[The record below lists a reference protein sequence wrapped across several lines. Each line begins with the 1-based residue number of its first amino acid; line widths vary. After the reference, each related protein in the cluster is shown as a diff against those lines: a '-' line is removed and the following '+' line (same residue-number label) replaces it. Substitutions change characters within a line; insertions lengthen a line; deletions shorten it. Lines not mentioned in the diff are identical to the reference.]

1 VRLPNRSPK
10 PHLQESKPSDLV
22 VGAGC
27 HAIFAVF
34 QKSIVENAP
43 VKHGVTRREWD
54 ALGVLDYTHDGPGI
68 ADGTLIEEIVP
79 ARMAMIVER

>member
-1 VRLPNRSPK
+1 MRI
-10 PHLQESKPSDLV
+10 
-22 VGAGC
+22 A
-27 HAIFAVF
+27 A
-34 QKSIVENAP
+34 
-43 VKHGVTRREWD
+43 RREWD